1 MKISSGVI
9 ASAVFLGVSLA
20 AGPANA
26 DAGEK
31 ARGSGYFESEVSEQA
46 RMAPR
51 SRELSGNR
59 AERKADRASERILMW
74 FDVMLDTHAISQ
86 TPGQIG
92 AGQQGGPL
100 RSTRGYAMTMIA
112 VFDAVNAFEGKYLSY
127 GDIPLAEREASID
140 AAIAY
145 AAHDVMVRVW
155 SQQAARLDQIL
166 ADDLASINASAAAKA
181 KGRAVGQAAAL
192 AILDKRMNLT
202 TNLADDGAQITE
214 VSWGQGGS
222 VATGNKDARG
232 FAINSGQTGAFQW
245 TPDPETNN
253 QLALGA
259 NWGAVTPFVLS
270 SGAQFRA
277 GPFAASGTARYRGIW
292 EDVKAV
298 GATTET
304 TGSTSTARTQFIG
317 NYWGYEGTPLL
328 GAPPRLY
335 NQIAV
340 ELAERQKIDE
350 PIELARYL
358 ALVNISM
365 ADAGIAVWDTK
376 YFYNYWRPV
385 TALRSDDGDAATQ
398 SDPDWTPFGISRANL
413 ANALRVTP
421 DFPAYSSGHAAFGSA
436 MFETARG
443 FMPDNTAFTFVSE
456 EYNGETADPFNPG
469 IVRPLVP
476 VRFASLKKA
485 ELENAR
491 SRVYNGSHW
500 QLDSDVGARQ
510 GQQVARY
517 ARAKA
522 FKRP

>member
-1 MKISSGVI
+1 MTLSTGLVTC
-9 ASAVFLGVSLA
+9 AVFLSISLTA
-20 AGPANA
+20 VPANA
-26 DAGEK
+26 DPGEK
-31 ARGSGYFESEVSEQA
+31 DRGSSYFESEASEDA
-46 RMAPR
+46 RKARR
-51 SRELSGNR
+51 SMELSGNR
-59 AERKADRASERILMW
+59 TKRKADGVSERILMW

-100 RSTRGYAMTMIA
+100 RSTRGYAMTTIA
-112 VFDAVNAFEGKYLSY
+112 VFDAVNAFEGKYLSH
-127 GDIPLAEREASID
+127 GDIPLAKRGASID

-155 SQQAARLDQIL
+155 SQQTARLDQIL
-166 ADDLASINASAAAKA
+166 ADDLASIDASAAAKS

-192 AILDKRMNLT
+192 AIIDKRMNLA
-202 TNLADDGAQITE
+202 TNLPDDGAQIAE
-214 VSWGQGGS
+214 VNWGQGGS
-222 VATGNKDARG
+222 IATGNMDARG

-259 NWGAVTPFVLS
+259 NWGAVKPFVLR

-277 GPFAASGTARYRGIW
+277 EPFAAPGTPKYRGIW

-298 GATTET
+298 GASPET
-304 TGSTSTARTQFIG
+304 AGSKSTARTQFIA

-340 ELAERQKIDE
+340 ELAKRQQINE

-385 TALRSDDGDAATQ
+385 TAMRSDDGDTATR

-413 ANALRVTP
+413 AKALRVTP

-443 FMPDNTAFTFVSE
+443 FMPDGTSFTFVSE

-476 VRFASLKKA
+476 VRFSSLRKA
-485 ELENAR
+485 EIENAR

-510 GQQVARY
+510 GQQIARY
-517 ARAKA
+517 ARANA
-522 FKRP
+522 FKLP